1 MKIIEKEEIIEF
13 VEKKSKFIGYIKP
26 VKTVAEAKK
35 YIEYINNIHKD
46 ATHNVPLY
54 RVIENKV
61 EYFKYSDDNE
71 PSNTAGKPMADIV
84 ERKEVYNIAM
94 VATRYF
100 GGIKLGAG
108 GLIRAYAKVAK
119 LLLEKADIKE
129 YVEKFYVIL
138 AFEYTSL
145 AHVEKIIVNNNIE
158 LLEKSYLDRIS
169 LKLYITKEQIEL
181 FRAISNI
188 DIVEL

>member
-26 VKTVAEAKK
+26 VKSVKEARE
-35 YIEYINNIHKD
+35 YIESIRQKHSD

-71 PSNTAGKPMADIV
+71 PNNTAGKPMADIV
-84 ERKEVYNIAM
+84 ERKEIYNIAM

-100 GGIKLGAG
+100 GGVKLGAG
-108 GLIRAYAKVAK
+108 GLIRAYANVAK
-119 LLLEKADIKE
+119 LLINKVKIEE
-129 YVEKFYVIL
+129 YVERFYVIL
-138 AFEYTSL
+138 LFEYSNL
-145 AHVEKIIVNNNIE
+145 SHIERIISSNNMEII
-158 LLEKSYLDRIS
+158 EKSYLDKIS
-169 LKLYITKEQIEL
+169 FKLFITKQEIEL
-181 FRAISNI
+181 FKVVNNI

>member
-1 MKIIEKEEIIEF
+1 M
-13 VEKKSKFIGYIKP
+13 
-26 VKTVAEAKK
+26 
-35 YIEYINNIHKD
+35 
-46 ATHNVPLY
+46 
-54 RVIENKV
+54 

-84 ERKEVYNIAM
+84 ERKEVYNIVM

-158 LLEKSYLDRIS
+158 VLEKSYLDRIS

-181 FRAISNI
+181 FRALSNI

>member
-1 MKIIEKEEIIEF
+1 MNIIEKEEIIEF
-13 VEKKSKFIGYIKP
+13 IEKKSKFIGYIKP
-26 VKTVAEAKK
+26 VKTVDEAKK
-35 YIEYINNIHKD
+35 YIEYINSIHKD
-46 ATHNVPLY
+46 ATYNVPLY

-84 ERKEVYNIAM
+84 ERKEVYNIVM

-158 LLEKSYLDRIS
+158 VLEKSYLDRIS

-181 FRAISNI
+181 FRAVSNI

>member
-13 VEKKSKFIGYIKP
+13 IEKKSKFIGYIKP

-119 LLLEKADIKE
+119 LLLEKADIRE

-158 LLEKSYLDRIS
+158 VLEKSYLDRIS

-181 FRAISNI
+181 FRAVSNI

>member
-35 YIEYINNIHKD
+35 YIEYINSIHKD

-158 LLEKSYLDRIS
+158 VLEKSYLDRIS

-181 FRAISNI
+181 FRAVSNI

>member
-13 VEKKSKFIGYIKP
+13 IEKKSKFIGYIKP

-84 ERKEVYNIAM
+84 ERKEVYNIVM

-119 LLLEKADIKE
+119 LLLEKADIRE

-158 LLEKSYLDRIS
+158 ILEKSYLDRIS

-181 FRAISNI
+181 FRAVSNI

>member
-1 MKIIEKEEIIEF
+1 MNIIEKEEIIEF
-13 VEKKSKFIGYIKP
+13 IEKKSKFIGYIKP

-158 LLEKSYLDRIS
+158 ILEKSYLDRIS

>member
-1 MKIIEKEEIIEF
+1 MNIIEKEEIIEF
-13 VEKKSKFIGYIKP
+13 IEKKSKFIGYIKP